1 MSKVRRATRG
11 IYAVFGTLALL
22 AGIVAL
28 WRPAIILPDVYSQ
41 LTVHLIREEA
51 ACFIFVGL
59 MFFWCFFHVDERR
72 PVHLALLAF
81 TAIFAGIHWADYLR
95 DLRDLRSPL
104 VNTLPVIILAVTAP
118 WAANRRRT

>member
-1 MSKVRRATRG
+1 MTTFTRG
-11 IYAVFGTLALL
+11 VYIVFGTLALL
-22 AGIVAL
+22 AGVVAL
-28 WRPAIILPDVYSQ
+28 LRPAIILPDVYSH
-41 LTVHLIREEA
+41 LAAHLIREEA

-104 VNTLPVIILAVTAP
+104 VNTLPVLILAVTAP
-118 WAANRRRT
+118 WASNRRRT